1 MIQNQ
6 FIRFKLSLS
15 YDQFFQ
21 VYQGIAKNVSV
32 IAEDGRRVAFPA
44 GRIQSFLT
52 RQGINGY
59 FEMELTPENKFVSIK
74 KIECWFV
81 MKNPSLNSV

>member
-74 KIECWFV
+74 KIEC
-81 MKNPSLNSV
+81 